1 MRKII
6 KTGLIVG
13 MCFYLLVLS
22 KLILFKHLPLS
33 EIISH
38 FTFSYEGPF
47 WNEHNFI
54 PFKTIFYYLFLA
66 ENINFTIRVQN
77 IVGNVIGFVP
87 YGLLLPLISKRF
99 QKITKVMLATLC
111 LSLMFELLQLIFK
124 FGSFDVDDMLLNTL
138 GGVLGYLP
146 IKLLKILSMK
156 AKNREA

>member
-6 KTGLIVG
+6 KAGLIAG

-22 KLILFKHLPLS
+22 KLILFKYLPLS

-38 FTFSYEGPF
+38 FTFSYERPF

-99 QKITKVMLATLC
+99 QKDNQSHACNAML
-111 LSLMFELLQLIFK
+111 K
-124 FGSFDVDDMLLNTL
+124 FNV
-138 GGVLGYLP
+138 
-146 IKLLKILSMK
+146 
-156 AKNREA
+156 